1 MYKIFLVSVI
11 ASVVFFSGYM
21 TAQVEQFSTP
31 AFYKFFN
38 YKIQPSSKPT
48 PGLNSKEIVDAT
60 YYNQERIA
68 YMKVE
73 LSRSHREIQ
82 ELRREMKELQ
92 DAFTRFK
99 NYYFR
104 QI

>member
-1 MYKIFLVSVI
+1 
-11 ASVVFFSGYM
+11 VFFSGYM
-21 TAQVEQFSTP
+21 IAQVEQFSTP
-31 AFYKFFN
+31 PFYKLYN

-48 PGLNSKEIVDAT
+48 SGLNSKQIVDAT

-82 ELRREMKELQ
+82 ELRRELKEMN